1 MNEVVIMRE
10 EIIDLHGVPNREELV
25 RAPEFWAD
33 HPARNQVEDLFLD
46 FAGRKVRVRITVCRE

>member
-1 MNEVVIMRE
+1 MRE